1 MENLVGRKQEFNMEK
16 LFSGVYKGKT
26 VMVTGHTG
34 FKGSWLSMWLCRMG
48 AKVVGFS
55 LGPPTEPSHLPL
67 LKLDMVSLNG
77 DVRDFSAVQKAMQ
90 AHNPE
95 IVFHLAAQP
104 IVRLSYQQ
112 PLETY
117 HTNVMGTANV
127 LEACRGQDSV
137 KAIVC
142 ITSDKVYDNQE
153 WAWGYRENDRL
164 GGFDPYSASKACAEL
179 VIASYRN
186 AFMNLKNYG
195 KTHNKLIASVRA
207 GNVIG
212 GGDWA
217 PDRLIP
223 DAVRAASR
231 KETVVIRN
239 PSATRP
245 WQHVLECL
253 SGYLVVGEK
262 LLKGESAIAREWNFG
277 PLEGG
282 IYSVGHVV
290 KELGECWSDIK
301 HVVELDPNNPH
312 EAFSLTLDSSFA
324 TIKLGWKPAWPNSL
338 TFLRTIDW
346 YREYY
351 TSGKVTSQANL
362 EDYVASAQE
371 GKIPWSKVS

>member
-1 MENLVGRKQEFNMEK
+1 MEK
-16 LFSGVYKGKT
+16 LFSGAYKGKT

-34 FKGSWLSMWLCRMG
+34 FKGSWLCMWLCRMG

-67 LKLDMVSLNG
+67 LKLDMISLQG
-77 DVRDFSAVQKAMQ
+77 DVRDFASVEKAVNDHK
-90 AHNPE
+90 PE

-127 LEACRGQDSV
+127 LEACRKQDSV
-137 KAIVC
+137 RAIVC

-179 VIASYRN
+179 VISSYRN
-186 AFMNLKNYG
+186 AFLNLKNFG
-195 KTHNKLIASVRA
+195 KSHHKLIASVRA

-231 KETVVIRN
+231 KETVVIRS

-253 SGYLVVGEK
+253 SGYLAVGQR
-262 LLKGESAIAREWNFG
+262 LLAGEAAIAREWNFG

-290 KELGECWSDIK
+290 KQLGECWSEIK
-301 HVVELDPNNPH
+301 HVVEQDPNQPH

-324 TIKLGWKPAWPNSL
+324 YTKLGWKPAWPNSL
-338 TFLRTIDW
+338 TFVRTIDW

-351 TSGKVTSQANL
+351 TSGKVISQANL
-362 EDYVASAQE
+362 EDYVAAAKE
-371 GKIPWSKVS
+371 GKIPWSDES